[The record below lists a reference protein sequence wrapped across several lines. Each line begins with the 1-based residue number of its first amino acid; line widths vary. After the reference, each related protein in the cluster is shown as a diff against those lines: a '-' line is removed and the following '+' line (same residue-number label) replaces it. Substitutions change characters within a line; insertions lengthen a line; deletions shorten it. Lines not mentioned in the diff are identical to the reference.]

1 MTMAVAGIQ
10 MSGVG
15 GASRESHGVH
25 VPINHHRVDIGDV
38 DGDNLHWLE
47 VARW

>member
-1 MTMAVAGIQ
+1 MVVAGIQ

-25 VPINHHRVDIGDV
+25 VPKMFNHHRVDTGDV
-38 DGDNLHWLE
+38 DGDN
-47 VARW
+47 